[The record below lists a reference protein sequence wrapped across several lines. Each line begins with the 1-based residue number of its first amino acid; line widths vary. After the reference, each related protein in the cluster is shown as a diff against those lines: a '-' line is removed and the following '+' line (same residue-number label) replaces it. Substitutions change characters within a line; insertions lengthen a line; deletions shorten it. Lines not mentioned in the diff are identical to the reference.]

1 MIRKN
6 LTNLI
11 VFIVITVGIIA
22 IGGWFSDPGKT
33 RPLVSSIASTK
44 FNTAICLIFSAIAL
58 YVSNRQKKIKYLSNA
73 AMTCAYAVVI
83 IASLTLLEYI
93 TGIKVGIDQ
102 LIVNDLGGDANPG
115 RIELFAC
122 VMFLTVGIMLIKLER
137 STSQLLVQILLPLV
151 FFVAVFITFN
161 YISGLSYLE
170 SMPFAVSTALTTSLS
185 IMALCIGIFYSRPL
199 RDIKFSFEKR
209 MAAYFA
215 VTILLLGIVFF
226 SFSANNQKLIASSQ
240 MIGHTK
246 DVLLKTS
253 LVLNEAQDI
262 ENGTR
267 GFLITGREDF
277 LEPFKRSSVSI
288 FRNIADVKRLTKGNA
303 EQQQRADSL
312 LSLAKQNILLRRT
325 LIEFKRGGYIQ
336 PLFATMLMGAEKN
349 LMDKLKQA
357 VADIQQDEEARLK
370 RRNLENAETAQ
381 GSQRTIAILQLL
393 VFLILIAMFVI
404 IYRNTM
410 SRNSAEAALR
420 KSELFVRSV
429 IDNAASTI
437 SIRDLNG
444 KYLLV
449 NKGSQK
455 LLNRTEKEILGKTL
469 HDFFPKEQA
478 DTMRFFE
485 EQVLREGKL
494 TSMEVQ
500 SPGEHGTHHYLAVRF
515 PLFDDN
521 QNIYAVCTMSTDI
534 TAIKEAQVALEKAH
548 SQQQITLNGIQ
559 DLMEA
564 SLDIIC
570 LLDEH
575 GCFVQISANCERL
588 LGYTPDELTGRHYTE
603 LLLPEEKPAAIER
616 EAVILQGSIVRDSEN
631 RYLTKDGKI
640 ISLLATAIWSPESRT
655 FFSILKDATEKQM
668 TARQLTE
675 LNEILKKRAAELQT
689 SNIELE
695 RFAYVA
701 SHDLQE
707 PLRMVSSFLQL
718 LEKKLEGNLDE
729 TSKKYIYFAIDGA
742 ERMKTLIQDLLQ
754 YSRIGTSK
762 ELVVNVDCNEVM
774 NSVKNI
780 YMLAIRETGAEL
792 LIHPLPVIKAEK
804 GQIHQLFQNLVGN
817 AIKYSNPGPPKIEIG
832 YEEQPEHW
840 QFYVKD
846 QGIGINQKFF
856 DKIFVIFQRLHNKTE
871 YTGTGIGLAICK
883 KIVERHGG
891 TIRVESEQGKGSTF
905 FIRLPKF

>member
-1 MIRKN
+1 MIRN
-6 LTNLI
+6 YITNFI
-11 VFIVITVGIIA
+11 VVVVITVGIIA
-22 IGGWFSDPGKT
+22 IGGWFSDLGKM

-58 YVSNRQKKIKYLSNA
+58 FVSNRQKKSKYVSIA
-73 AMTCAYAVVI
+73 GIACAYAVVV
-83 IASLTLLEYI
+83 IASLTILEYI

-102 LIVNDLGGDANPG
+102 VIVNDLGGDANPG
-115 RIELFAC
+115 RIELSAC
-122 VMFLTVGIMLIKLER
+122 LMFLIVGVMLIKLER
-137 STSQLLVQILLPLV
+137 STSHILVQILLPLV

-161 YISGLSYLE
+161 FISGLNYLE
-170 SMPFAVSTALTTSLS
+170 SMPFAVNTALTTSLS
-185 IMALCIGIFYSRPL
+185 IMALCIGIFYSSPL
-199 RDIKFSFEKR
+199 DYIKFSFEKK

-226 SFSANNQKLIASSQ
+226 SFSANNQKLIASSKL
-240 MIGHTK
+240 IDHTK
-246 DVLLKTS
+246 DVLLRAS

-262 ENGTR
+262 ENGAR
-267 GFLITGREDF
+267 GFLITGREEF
-277 LEPFKRSSVSI
+277 LEPYYKSSVSI
-288 FRNIADVKRLTKGNA
+288 FKNIGEVKRLTEGNA
-303 EQQQRADSL
+303 NQQRRVDTL
-312 LSLAKQNILLRRT
+312 LSLATQNILLRKN
-325 LIEFKRGGYIQ
+325 LIDFKRGGFTQ
-336 PLFATMLMGAEKN
+336 PLFATMLIGAEKK
-349 LMDKLKQA
+349 LMDRLRQS
-357 VADIQQDEEARLK
+357 VADIQHAEETSLK
-370 RRNLENAETAQ
+370 QHNLENAETAQ
-381 GSQRTIAILQLL
+381 GSQRTIAILQIL
-393 VFLILIAMFVI
+393 VFLTLIAMFVI

-410 SRNSAEAALR
+410 SRNKAEAALR
-420 KSELFVRSV
+420 KSEHFIRSV
-429 IDNAASTI
+429 IDNAASSI

-444 KYLLV
+444 RYLLV
-449 NKGSQK
+449 NKEGQK
-455 LLNRTEKEILGKTL
+455 LLNRSEQEILGKTPY
-469 HDFFPKEQA
+469 DFFPKELA
-478 DTMRFFE
+478 DNIRAPE
-485 EQVLREGKL
+485 EEVIKEGKL
-494 TSMEVQ
+494 TAKEIQ
-500 SPGEHGTHHYLAVRF
+500 RPGEHGLVYHLVVRF

-521 QNIYAVCTMSTDI
+521 QQIYALCSMSTDI
-534 TAIKEAQVALEKAH
+534 TAIKQAQAVLEQAH
-548 SQQQITLNGIQ
+548 KQQQIILDGIQ

-570 LLDEH
+570 LLDEQ
-575 GCFVQISANCERL
+575 GRFVQISANCERL
-588 LGYTPDELTGRHYTE
+588 LGYTPDELAGRYYSE
-603 LLLPEEKPAAIER
+603 LLVPEEKPASVER
-616 EAVILQGSIVRDSEN
+616 EAMIKDGATIRDSEN
-631 RYLTKDGKI
+631 RYVRKDGKI
-640 ISLLATAIWSPESRT
+640 ISLLATAIWSPENHT

-675 LNEILKKRAAELQT
+675 LNENLKKRAAELQA

-718 LEKKLEGNLDE
+718 LEKKLGGNLDD

-762 ELVVNVDCNEVM
+762 ELVVSVDCNEIM

-780 YMLAIRETGAEL
+780 YTLAIRETKAD
-792 LIHPLPVIKAEK
+792 LIVHPMPVIKAEK

-817 AIKYSNPGPPKIEIG
+817 AIKYSSPEPPRIEVG
-832 YEEQPEHW
+832 YEEQAEHW

-846 QGIGINQKFF
+846 HGIGINQKFY
-856 DKIFVIFQRLHNKTE
+856 DKIFVIFQRLHNKSE

-891 TIRVESEQGKGSTF
+891 TIWVESEQCKGSTF